1 MLLLAALTNR
11 RATASPPTSLLRLR
25 RARAPLGLG
34 SGAHWPDMGGVR
46 TRKFGPAARVGI
58 VVATLC
64 VAAGPLAVACSRQSG
79 ARGGDS
85 SSGALSG
92 TLHVMVA
99 ASLLPLKDELAGGFE
114 QAHPGVN
121 VLISGG
127 GSSTLREQILAGAPA
142 DVFVPAD
149 VAHLER
155 IQSDIGLAGIPTNVA
170 RNSLVLAVPA
180 NNPAAITDLAD
191 LARPELLVGMCAA
204 EVPCGAL
211 ASVGLAAA
219 GIKASTDTE
228 EPNVRALV
236 TKLAAGELDAGVVY
250 ASDVLIESDSIASLG
265 WSAGTAPEAV
275 YPAAVLAT
283 SPNPRAAT
291 AFVEF
296 LRSQA
301 ALDIFRGHGFEP
313 PQVRAR

>member
-1 MLLLAALTNR
+1 MDDSN
-11 RATASPPTSLLRLR
+11 
-25 RARAPLGLG
+25 G
-34 SGAHWPDMGGVR
+34 
-46 TRKFGPAARVGI
+46 
-58 VVATLC
+58 
-64 VAAGPLAVACSRQSG
+64 GPLT
-79 ARGGDS
+79 
-85 SSGALSG
+85 G

-114 QAHPGVN
+114 QAHPGVD

-149 VAHLER
+149 SAHLER
-155 IQSDIGLAGIPTNVA
+155 VQSVIGLAGEATNVA

-180 NNPAAITDLAD
+180 NNPASVTDLSD
-191 LARPELLVGMCAA
+191 LARPELLVGMCAT

-211 ASVGLAAA
+211 ARAGLAAA
-219 GIKASTDTE
+219 GIEASVDTE

-236 TKLAAGELDAGVVY
+236 TKLAAGELDAGIVY
-250 ASDVLIESDSIASLG
+250 VSDVLVDSDRIASLG
-265 WSAGTAPEAV
+265 WPAGTAPEAV

-283 SPNPRAAT
+283 APNPRAAT

-296 LRSQA
+296 LRSKA
-301 ALDIFRGHGFEP
+301 ALDIFQRHGFESP
-313 PQVRAR
+313 PGAAR